1 MLDDLLE
8 DRVTTTVKAEIEEHL
23 SGCDHCVVTM
33 NTTRKTI
40 EIYRSHELYELPN
53 DLRDRL
59 QKAILANA
67 RSVSSPRTTR
77 GAILSVGEESQQF
90 GLQKHR

>member
-8 DRVTTTVKAEIEEHL
+8 ERVTTTVKAEIEEHL
-23 SGCDHCVVTM
+23 RGCEHCVVTM

-40 EIYRSHELYELPN
+40 EIYRSHELYELPG

-59 QKAILANA
+59 QKAILA
-67 RSVSSPRTTR
+67 
-77 GAILSVGEESQQF
+77 
-90 GLQKHR
+90 KCKKC

>member
-1 MLDDLLE
+1 MTCTEFIAQLDDLLE
-8 DRVTTTVKAEIEEHL
+8 ERASVTLRADLEEHL
-23 SGCDHCVVTM
+23 RGCEHCVITM

-59 QKAILANA
+59 QKAILA
-67 RSVSSPRTTR
+67 
-77 GAILSVGEESQQF
+77 
-90 GLQKHR
+90 KCKKC

>member
-59 QKAILANA
+59 QKAILAKC
-67 RSVSSPRTTR
+67 R
-77 GAILSVGEESQQF
+77 
-90 GLQKHR
+90 KC